1 MQTYNNARMPKIME
15 IFMPEPTLK
24 VIMMPADTNIWGK
37 VFGGKLLCLIDEA
50 AGIEALKKVK
60 NGFVVTKAIK
70 EAVFMA
76 PIEVGDVISLYASII
91 STGRTS
97 MTIKVDVYAD
107 RHGCDNFIAATAVA
121 IYVAVDDSGKPIPIN
136 QN

>member
-1 MQTYNNARMPKIME
+1 
-15 IFMPEPTLK
+15 MPEPTLK
-24 VIMMPADTNIWGK
+24 VIMMPTDTNIWGK

-50 AGIEALKKVK
+50 AGIEALKKVE

-76 PIEVGDVISLYASII
+76 PVEVGDVISLYASIT

-97 MTIKVDVYAD
+97 MTIKVDVFAD
-107 RHGCDNFIAATAVA
+107 RRGCDKFFAATAEAV
-121 IYVAVDDSGKPIPIN
+121 YVAVDNTGKPIPIC